1 MIGKLCMKST
11 FIGERIKKVQNKT
24 HERKLFH
31 CLSYSFS
38 FLGQSQGLEESG
50 KVVHALVQPQQVEER
65 VLRHKCTLSPTFM
78 TKTKKFSHRQWRGRP
93 TLWQLFGLCCH
104 LAVFLVELKSKKR
117 KNY

>member
-50 KVVHALVQPQQVEER
+50 KVVHALVQSQQVEEC
-65 VLRHKCTLSPTFM
+65 VLHHKYLLSTTLIVL
-78 TKTKKFSHRQWRGRP
+78 Q
-93 TLWQLFGLCCH
+93 
-104 LAVFLVELKSKKR
+104 
-117 KNY
+117 